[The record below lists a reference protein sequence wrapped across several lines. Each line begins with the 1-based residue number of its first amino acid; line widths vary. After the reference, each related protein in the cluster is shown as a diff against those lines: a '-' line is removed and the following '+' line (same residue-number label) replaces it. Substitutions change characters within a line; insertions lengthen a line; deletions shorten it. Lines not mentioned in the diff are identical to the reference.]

1 MDPNRDN
8 NILSEQLRAQMLG
21 SLRRAHAAL
30 VITMDK
36 DGRISTSYFNL
47 TTVERR
53 GLIEILQDTAPHFY
67 PVSEEDDDDGDAS

>member
-1 MDPNRDN
+1 MDPSDN
-8 NILSEQLRAQMLG
+8 NVLNERLRAEILG
-21 SLRRAHAAL
+21 SVRRAHAAL

-36 DGRISTSYFNL
+36 DGRIVASYFNL

-67 PVSEEDDDDGDAS
+67 PAGEEDRDDGTNAP